1 MTERLLLVSTCGTSL
16 LTNHKPK
23 SGDQTRHWMSPDR
36 EWLKA
41 VANDVEVD
49 GERLKPLVENR
60 REWLTTADVPT
71 RHEMSAELN
80 GVGAVIDRHQPKQ
93 LFHLLVHT
101 DTALGK
107 VTTDLVQEALGNQTL
122 PVSAGGLRTNSLASF
137 REALAD
143 LTKQLDA
150 LVQSYREQGW
160 FVVFNLT
167 GGFKSLNGYLQTLA
181 MISADRC
188 VFLFEG
194 APELMEIPRLPVRLS
209 EIDVLREHAALFRRL
224 STGYTVRA
232 DDAEGAPDSLLM
244 EVDGEV
250 TTSVLGD
257 VAWAR
262 HRAALFAERLL
273 SPLST
278 KVRVAEAVQKVF
290 AGLEAAQK
298 VQVNEALDEF
308 CAYLDHG
315 RTLPKSRT
323 FKKLQ
328 GDPVPGSTHELY
340 AWSDGATGRLF
351 GHYDADGSFV
361 FDRLTNHL
369 P

>member
-1 MTERLLLVSTCGTSL
+1 MTERMLLLTTCGTSL
-16 LTNHKPK
+16 LTNGASKDD
-23 SGDQTRHWMSPDR
+23 SA
-36 EWLKA
+36 WLKK

-49 GERLKPLVENR
+49 AARITSLVDDRRKRLNTANELTR
-60 REWLTTADVPT
+60 R
-71 RHEMSAELN
+71 EMSAELN
-80 GVGAVIDRHQPKQ
+80 GIAAVLDRYKPRQ

-101 DTALGK
+101 DTAPGK
-107 VTTDLVQEALGNQTL
+107 ATADLLQEALGNHTL
-122 PVSAGGLRTNSLASF
+122 LVSASGLRTNDLASF
-137 REALAD
+137 RTALAD
-143 LTKQLDA
+143 LTRQLDA
-150 LVQSYREQGW
+150 LVRSYREQGW

-167 GGFKSLNGYLQTLA
+167 GGFKPLSGYLQTLA

-194 APELMEIPRLPVRLS
+194 MPLMEIPQLPVRLS
-209 EIDVLREHAALFRRL
+209 EIDELREHAALFRRL
-224 STGYTVRA
+224 AVGYTVRA
-232 DDAEGAPDSLLM
+232 DEAKGAPDSLLM

-262 HRAALFAERLL
+262 HRAALFAEKLL

-278 KVRVAEAVQKVF
+278 KVRVADAVQKVF

-308 CAYLDHG
+308 CAYVDHG
-315 RTLPKSRT
+315 RALPKSRT

-351 GHYDADGSFV
+351 GHYDAGGAFV
-361 FDRLTNHL
+361 FDRLAGHL

>member
-1 MTERLLLVSTCGTSL
+1 MTKRLLLVSTCGTSL
-16 LTNHKPK
+16 LTNGA
-23 SGDQTRHWMSPDR
+23 STEDR
-36 EWLKA
+36 VWLTTI
-41 VANDVEVD
+41 ANDVEVD
-49 GERLKPLVENR
+49 AARLTPIVNAR
-60 REWLTTADVPT
+60 REGLKASDEPT
-71 RHEMSAELN
+71 QRKMSAELN
-80 GVGAVIDRHQPKQ
+80 GVGAVIDRYQPKQ
-93 LFHLLVHT
+93 VFHLLVHT

-107 VTTDLVQEALGNQTL
+107 ATTDLVQEALGNQTL
-122 PVSAGGLRTNSLASF
+122 LVSAGGLRTNNLASF

-150 LVQSYREQGW
+150 LVQSYRAQGW

-194 APELMEIPRLPVRLS
+194 APELMEIPRLPVRLA
-209 EIDVLREHAALFRRL
+209 EIEELREHAMIFRRL
-224 STGYTVRA
+224 AVGYAVKV
-232 DDAEGAPDSLLM
+232 DAAKGAPDSLLM

-262 HRAALFAERLL
+262 HRATLFAEKLQ
-273 SPLST
+273 SPLSN
-278 KVRVAEAVQKVF
+278 KVRVADAVQKVF

-298 VQVNEALDEF
+298 VQVNEAFDEF
-308 CAYLDHG
+308 CAYVDHG

-340 AWSDGATGRLF
+340 AWSDGSTGRLF
-351 GHYDADGSFV
+351 GHHDADGAFV
-361 FDRLTNHL
+361 FDRLAGHL